1 MVKKSF
7 IFEEVNT
14 ASNQKV
20 EAGII
25 NRSGKS
31 NNKSFLLFWLYSL
44 LFLVT
49 LMIIIGGLTRLT
61 DSGLSITEWKPIS
74 GILLP
79 FSEIAWQQ
87 EFLKYQE
94 IPEYKLQ
101 NLGMSIDEF
110 KVIYYWEWGH
120 RQLGRIIGL
129 VWFFG
134 FGVLLLTKKTT
145 LSWTK
150 RALLVGILIGFQG
163 FLGWWMVSSG
173 LNGAMVDVASYR
185 LGIHLTS
192 AFIIFGL
199 IFWYILRL
207 RRTEVSLIQS
217 QRYANTSSIKIT
229 ITFLVLLYIQI
240 FLGAL
245 VAGIDAGQTYTDWP
259 LMAGE
264 FFPTLAFELNPLW
277 RNFFESEALV
287 QFNHRLSGYILIL
300 FVLYSW
306 FKFRNSSNQSLKSYS
321 NWVLLAILGQ
331 VVLGV
336 ITVLY
341 AAVWY
346 IAILHQFSAI
356 ILVSLVLLLKFEA
369 NYPATQFTKTS

>member
-101 NLGMSIDEF
+101 NLGMSIGEF

-129 VWFFG
+129 VWLFG

-145 LSWTK
+145 LLWTK

-173 LNGAMVDVASYR
+173 LNGAMLDVASYR

-229 ITFLVLLYIQI
+229 ITFLALLYIQI

>member
-101 NLGMSIDEF
+101 NLGMSIGEF

-173 LNGAMVDVASYR
+173 LNGAMLDVASYR

-207 RRTEVSLIQS
+207 RRTDVSLIQS

-229 ITFLVLLYIQI
+229 ITLLALLYIQI

-356 ILVSLVLLLKFEA
+356 ILVGLVLLLKFEA
-369 NYPATQFTKTS
+369 NYPATQFTKTT

>member
-1 MVKKSF
+1 MVKKSS

-101 NLGMSIDEF
+101 NLGMSIGEF

-129 VWFFG
+129 VWFLG
-134 FGVLLLTKKTT
+134 FGALLLTKKTT

-173 LNGAMVDVASYR
+173 LNGAMLDVASYR

-207 RRTEVSLIQS
+207 RRTDVSLIQS

>member
-101 NLGMSIDEF
+101 NLGMSIGEF

-129 VWFFG
+129 VWFLG
-134 FGVLLLTKKTT
+134 FGALLLTKKTT

-173 LNGAMVDVASYR
+173 LNGAMLDVASYR

-207 RRTEVSLIQS
+207 RRTDVSLIQS

-229 ITFLVLLYIQI
+229 ITLLALLYIQI

-356 ILVSLVLLLKFEA
+356 ILVGLVLLLKFEA
-369 NYPATQFTKTS
+369 NYPATQFTKTA

>member
-7 IFEEVNT
+7 IFEEFNT

-101 NLGMSIDEF
+101 NLGMSIGEF

-173 LNGAMVDVASYR
+173 LNGAMLDVASYR

-207 RRTEVSLIQS
+207 RRTDVSLIQS

-229 ITFLVLLYIQI
+229 ITLLALLYIQI

-306 FKFRNSSNQSLKSYS
+306 FNFRNSSNQSLKSYS

-356 ILVSLVLLLKFEA
+356 ILVGLVLLLKFEA

>member
-101 NLGMSIDEF
+101 NLGMSIGEF

-129 VWFFG
+129 VWFLG
-134 FGVLLLTKKTT
+134 FGALLLTKKTT

-173 LNGAMVDVASYR
+173 LNGAMLDVASYR

-207 RRTEVSLIQS
+207 RRTDVSLIQS

-229 ITFLVLLYIQI
+229 ITLLALLYIQI

>member
-7 IFEEVNT
+7 IFEEVNA

-101 NLGMSIDEF
+101 NLGMSIGEF

-129 VWFFG
+129 VWLFG

-145 LSWTK
+145 LLWTK

-173 LNGAMVDVASYR
+173 LNGAMLDVASYR

-331 VVLGV
+331 VILGV

>member
-101 NLGMSIDEF
+101 NLGMSIGEF

-173 LNGAMVDVASYR
+173 LNGAMLDVASYR

-264 FFPTLAFELNPLW
+264 FFPILAFELNPLW

>member
-101 NLGMSIDEF
+101 NLGMSIGEF

-129 VWFFG
+129 VWFLG
-134 FGVLLLTKKTT
+134 FGALLLTKKTT

-173 LNGAMVDVASYR
+173 LNGAMLDVASYR

-207 RRTEVSLIQS
+207 RRTDVSLIQS

-229 ITFLVLLYIQI
+229 ITFLALLYIQI

-356 ILVSLVLLLKFEA
+356 ILVGLVLLLKFEA

>member
-101 NLGMSIDEF
+101 NLGMSIGEF

-129 VWFFG
+129 VWFLG
-134 FGVLLLTKKTT
+134 FGALLLTKKTT

-173 LNGAMVDVASYR
+173 LNGAMLDVASYR

-207 RRTEVSLIQS
+207 RRTDVSLIQS

-229 ITFLVLLYIQI
+229 ITFLALLYIQI

-264 FFPTLAFELNPLW
+264 FFPTLAFELSPLW

-356 ILVSLVLLLKFEA
+356 ILVGLVLLLKFEA

>member
-101 NLGMSIDEF
+101 NLGMSIGEF

-145 LSWTK
+145 LLWTK

-173 LNGAMVDVASYR
+173 LNGAMLDVASYR

-356 ILVSLVLLLKFEA
+356 ILVGLVLLLKFEA
-369 NYPATQFTKTS
+369 NYPATQFTKTA

>member
-101 NLGMSIDEF
+101 NLGMSIGEF

-173 LNGAMVDVASYR
+173 LNGAMLDVASYR

-229 ITFLVLLYIQI
+229 ITLLALLYIQI

-331 VVLGV
+331 VVLGI

>member
-87 EFLKYQE
+87 EFLKYRE

-101 NLGMSIDEF
+101 NLGMSIGEF

-129 VWFFG
+129 VWFLG
-134 FGVLLLTKKTT
+134 FGALLLTKKTT

-173 LNGAMVDVASYR
+173 LNGAMLDVASYR

-207 RRTEVSLIQS
+207 RRTDVSLIQS

-229 ITFLVLLYIQI
+229 ITFLALLYIQI

-356 ILVSLVLLLKFEA
+356 ILVGLVLLLKFEA

>member
-101 NLGMSIDEF
+101 NLGMSIGEF

-129 VWFFG
+129 VWFLG

-173 LNGAMVDVASYR
+173 LNGAMLDVASYR

-207 RRTEVSLIQS
+207 RRTDVSLIQS

-229 ITFLVLLYIQI
+229 ITFLALLYIQI

-356 ILVSLVLLLKFEA
+356 ILVGLVLLLKFEA
-369 NYPATQFTKTS
+369 NYPATQFTKTA

>member
-31 NNKSFLLFWLYSL
+31 NNKLFLLFWLYSL

-101 NLGMSIDEF
+101 NLGMSIGEF

-129 VWFFG
+129 VWFLG
-134 FGVLLLTKKTT
+134 FGALLLTKKTT

-173 LNGAMVDVASYR
+173 LNGAMLDVASYR

-207 RRTEVSLIQS
+207 RRTDVSLIQS

-229 ITFLVLLYIQI
+229 ITFLALLYIQI

-356 ILVSLVLLLKFEA
+356 ILVGLVLLLKFEA
-369 NYPATQFTKTS
+369 NYPATQFTKTA

>member
-101 NLGMSIDEF
+101 NLGMSIGEF

-173 LNGAMVDVASYR
+173 LNGAMLDVASYR

-207 RRTEVSLIQS
+207 RRTDVSLIQS

-229 ITFLVLLYIQI
+229 ITLLALLYIQI

>member
-101 NLGMSIDEF
+101 NLGMSIGEF

-173 LNGAMVDVASYR
+173 LNGAMLDVASYR

-207 RRTEVSLIQS
+207 RRTDVSLIQS

-229 ITFLVLLYIQI
+229 ITLLALLYIQI

-356 ILVSLVLLLKFEA
+356 ILVGLVLLLKFEA
-369 NYPATQFTKTS
+369 NYPATQFTKTA

>member
-79 FSEIAWQQ
+79 FSEITWQQ

-101 NLGMSIDEF
+101 NLGMSIGEF

-129 VWFFG
+129 VWFLG
-134 FGVLLLTKKTT
+134 FGALLLTKKTT

-173 LNGAMVDVASYR
+173 LNGAMLDVASYR

-229 ITFLVLLYIQI
+229 ITLLALLYIQI

-277 RNFFESEALV
+277 RNFFETEALV

>member
-129 VWFFG
+129 VWFLG
-134 FGVLLLTKKTT
+134 FGALLLTKKTT

-173 LNGAMVDVASYR
+173 LNGAMLDVASYR

-207 RRTEVSLIQS
+207 RRTDVSLIQS

-229 ITFLVLLYIQI
+229 ITLLALLYIQI

-356 ILVSLVLLLKFEA
+356 ILVGLVLLLKFEA

>member
-101 NLGMSIDEF
+101 NLGMSIGEF

-129 VWFFG
+129 VWFLG
-134 FGVLLLTKKTT
+134 FGALLLTKKTT

-173 LNGAMVDVASYR
+173 LNGAMLDVASYR

-207 RRTEVSLIQS
+207 RRTDVSLIQS

-229 ITFLVLLYIQI
+229 ITLLALLYIQI

-369 NYPATQFTKTS
+369 NYPATQFTKTT

>member
-101 NLGMSIDEF
+101 NLGMSIGEF

-129 VWFFG
+129 VWFLG

-173 LNGAMVDVASYR
+173 LNGAMLDVASYR

-207 RRTEVSLIQS
+207 RRTDVSLIQS

-229 ITFLVLLYIQI
+229 ITLLALLYIQI

-356 ILVSLVLLLKFEA
+356 ILVGLVLLLKFEA
-369 NYPATQFTKTS
+369 NYPATQFTKTA

>member
-1 MVKKSF
+1 
-7 IFEEVNT
+7 
-14 ASNQKV
+14 
-20 EAGII
+20 
-25 NRSGKS
+25 
-31 NNKSFLLFWLYSL
+31 
-44 LFLVT
+44 
-49 LMIIIGGLTRLT
+49 MIIIGGLTRLT

-101 NLGMSIDEF
+101 NLGMSIGEF

-129 VWFFG
+129 VWFLG

-173 LNGAMVDVASYR
+173 LNGAMLDVASYR

-207 RRTEVSLIQS
+207 RRTDVSLIQS

-229 ITFLVLLYIQI
+229 ITLLALLYIQI

-356 ILVSLVLLLKFEA
+356 ILVGLVLLLKFEA
-369 NYPATQFTKTS
+369 NYPATQFTKTA

>member
-101 NLGMSIDEF
+101 NLGMSIGEF

-134 FGVLLLTKKTT
+134 FVALLLTKKTT
-145 LSWTK
+145 ISWTK

-173 LNGAMVDVASYR
+173 LNGAMLDVASYR

-229 ITFLVLLYIQI
+229 ITLLALLYIQI

-331 VVLGV
+331 VILGV

>member
-101 NLGMSIDEF
+101 NLGMSIGEF

-129 VWFFG
+129 VWFLG
-134 FGVLLLTKKTT
+134 FGALLLTKKTT
-145 LSWTK
+145 LTWTK

-173 LNGAMVDVASYR
+173 LNGAMLDVASYR

-207 RRTEVSLIQS
+207 RRTDVSLIQS

-229 ITFLVLLYIQI
+229 ITLLALLYIQI

-369 NYPATQFTKTS
+369 NYPATQFTKTA

>member
-1 MVKKSF
+1 MVKKSS

-101 NLGMSIDEF
+101 NLGMSIGEF

-129 VWFFG
+129 VWFLG
-134 FGVLLLTKKTT
+134 FGALLLTKKTT

-173 LNGAMVDVASYR
+173 LNGAMLNVASYR

-207 RRTEVSLIQS
+207 RRTDVSLIQS

-369 NYPATQFTKTS
+369 NYPATQFTKTA

>member
-7 IFEEVNT
+7 IFEEVG
-14 ASNQKV
+14 SERNQKE
-20 EAGII
+20 EAGVIS
-25 NRSGKS
+25 RSAKN
-31 NNKSFLLFWLYSL
+31 NNKSLLLFWFYSL
-44 LFLVT
+44 LFLIA
-49 LMIIIGGLTRLT
+49 LMIIVGGLTRLT

-74 GILLP
+74 GVLLP
-79 FSEIAWQQ
+79 FSENAWQQ

-134 FGVLLLTKKTT
+134 LSALLLAQKIT
-145 LSWTK
+145 LSWSK
-150 RALLVGILIGFQG
+150 RSLVIGILIGFQG

-173 LNGAMVDVASYR
+173 LNGARIDVASYR

-217 QRYANTSSIKIT
+217 QRYANSSLIKIT
-229 ITFLVLLYIQI
+229 NMVLLLLYVQI

-245 VAGIDAGQTYTDWP
+245 VAGIDAGRTYTDWP

-264 FFPTLAFELNPLW
+264 FLPTLAFELNPLW

-287 QFNHRLSGYILIL
+287 QFNHRLSGYLLII
-300 FVLYSW
+300 VVIYSW
-306 FKFRNSSNQSLKSYS
+306 FKFRSSSNQNLRIYF
-321 NWVLLAILGQ
+321 NWVFLAVLGQ
-331 VVLGV
+331 VILGI

-356 ILVSLVLLLKFEA
+356 ILTGLVLLAKFEA
-369 NYPATQFTKTS
+369 NYPGIQFAKSS

>member
-7 IFEEVNT
+7 IFEEFNT

-101 NLGMSIDEF
+101 NLGMSIGEF

-134 FGVLLLTKKTT
+134 FGALLLTKKTT
-145 LSWTK
+145 FSWTK

-173 LNGAMVDVASYR
+173 LNGAMLDVASYR

-300 FVLYSW
+300 FALYSW

-356 ILVSLVLLLKFEA
+356 ILVGLVLLLKFEA
-369 NYPATQFTKTS
+369 NYPATQFTKTA

>member
-101 NLGMSIDEF
+101 NLGMSIGEF

-134 FGVLLLTKKTT
+134 FGVLLLAKKTT

-150 RALLVGILIGFQG
+150 RVLLVGILIGFQG

-173 LNGAMVDVASYR
+173 LNGAMLDVASYR

-199 IFWYILRL
+199 ILWYILRL
-207 RRTEVSLIQS
+207 RRTDVSLIQS

-229 ITFLVLLYIQI
+229 ITFLALLYIQI

>member
-101 NLGMSIDEF
+101 NLGMSIGEF

-173 LNGAMVDVASYR
+173 LNGAMLDVASYR

-207 RRTEVSLIQS
+207 RRTDVSLIQS

-240 FLGAL
+240 FFGAL

>member
-101 NLGMSIDEF
+101 NLGMSIGEF

-134 FGVLLLTKKTT
+134 FGALLLTKKTT
-145 LSWTK
+145 ISWTK

-173 LNGAMVDVASYR
+173 LNGAMLDVASYR

-300 FVLYSW
+300 FALYSW

>member
-1 MVKKSF
+1 MVKKSS

-101 NLGMSIDEF
+101 NLGMSIGEF

-129 VWFFG
+129 VWFLG
-134 FGVLLLTKKTT
+134 FG
-145 LSWTK
+145 
-150 RALLVGILIGFQG
+150 A
-163 FLGWWMVSSG
+163 
-173 LNGAMVDVASYR
+173 
-185 LGIHLTS
+185 
-192 AFIIFGL
+192 
-199 IFWYILRL
+199 
-207 RRTEVSLIQS
+207 
-217 QRYANTSSIKIT
+217 
-229 ITFLVLLYIQI
+229 
-240 FLGAL
+240 
-245 VAGIDAGQTYTDWP
+245 
-259 LMAGE
+259 
-264 FFPTLAFELNPLW
+264 
-277 RNFFESEALV
+277 
-287 QFNHRLSGYILIL
+287 
-300 FVLYSW
+300 
-306 FKFRNSSNQSLKSYS
+306 
-321 NWVLLAILGQ
+321 
-331 VVLGV
+331 
-336 ITVLY
+336 
-341 AAVWY
+341 
-346 IAILHQFSAI
+346 
-356 ILVSLVLLLKFEA
+356 
-369 NYPATQFTKTS
+369 

>member
-101 NLGMSIDEF
+101 NLGMSIGEF

-129 VWFFG
+129 VWFLG
-134 FGVLLLTKKTT
+134 FGALLLTKKTT

-173 LNGAMVDVASYR
+173 LNGAMLDVASYR

-207 RRTEVSLIQS
+207 RRTDVSLIQS

-229 ITFLVLLYIQI
+229 ITLLALLYIQI

-356 ILVSLVLLLKFEA
+356 ILVGLVLLLKFEA
-369 NYPATQFTKTS
+369 NYPATQFTKIA

>member
-101 NLGMSIDEF
+101 NLGMSIGEF

-129 VWFFG
+129 VWFLG
-134 FGVLLLTKKTT
+134 FGALLLTKKTT

-173 LNGAMVDVASYR
+173 LNGAMLDVASYR

-229 ITFLVLLYIQI
+229 ITFLALLYIQI

-356 ILVSLVLLLKFEA
+356 ILVGLVLLLKFEA
-369 NYPATQFTKTS
+369 NYPATQFTKTA